1 MTEISPPIYQAHQ
14 IADGRSLASQINE
27 EKITSYFECLTLCSS
42 DAHTCKTMCREVL
55 TTM

>member
-27 EKITSYFECLTLCSS
+27 EKITSYFECLTLCNS